1 MTFPTNTFDPISASQ
16 LFKSLYNLG
25 LTLPKLY
32 AKGLFVS
39 SDSEIVMTVTRSR
52 VAGVNVKG
60 VISNFRDVES

>member
-1 MTFPTNTFDPISASQ
+1 MTFLTNTFDSISASQ
-16 LFKSLYNLG
+16 LFKSLYDLS

-39 SDSEIVMTVTRSR
+39 SDSEIVMTVASSR